1 MAISSR
7 CIKHELAT
15 IAKYTPSLMPF
26 TLNDD
31 PRFYDLEM
39 SSSNIFMIGLLFKQQ
54 DGIFFLKQ
62 KKNHI
67 TVNM

>member
-1 MAISSR
+1 
-7 CIKHELAT
+7 
-15 IAKYTPSLMPF
+15 MPF

-39 SSSNIFMIGLLFKQQ
+39 SLSNIFMIGLLFKQQ